1 MVVDEVDAL
10 LDAYP
15 ASFGQLLDA
24 AVHRHVPPG
33 FEQGTAGLTAVGLD
47 LENPEPNTPD
57 DASSSGRDS
66 GGGSAGGKQEG
77 PGGPDNIAKLKAL
90 LSEQQ
95 QQRKSPEQAGSPAAG
110 AGSPAAAGSSASLSA
125 AAARLEGLL
134 AAPAATP
141 AGEGEDAPPA
151 DQQQQQQQGAG
162 SSAEQQ
168 GAEAGTGS
176 SSEVADL
183 GAQIPA
189 DYDDP
194 MPKPQ
199 VVLVGATVGDEDLT
213 LAVNRGWVS
222 EPVVVR
228 VGAEGSVPAGL
239 KHRAIVVSQE
249 QQRLG
254 GLVASLRRD
263 LTGALAAA
271 DAAAAAAAAAP
282 ADASTAAAA
291 DASKQQQPVR
301 VIIFARSEQE
311 ARAAAEPLR
320 AALWGDHMLSVL
332 LPSTGAEPVKAITAF
347 RDRVASLLLAT
358 PTAAR
363 GLDLPAVSHVY
374 SLGLPQV
381 GGVFAA
387 VSLPQLQR
395 PACTAA
401 VALAK
406 HTAAACRGCL
416 TLPSFACCV
425 LCSVPCHLLVF
436 STASTLVCR
445 TRLSM
450 STGPDVP
457 GALAAL
463 LAGRW

>member
-33 FEQGTAGLTAVGLD
+33 FQQGAAGLTAVGLD
-47 LENPEPNTPD
+47 LENPDEPKTPD
-57 DASSSGRDS
+57 GASSSGRDS
-66 GGGSAGGKQEG
+66 SGSAGKQEG

-95 QQRKSPEQAGSPAAG
+95 QQEQRKSPQQGGSLAAG

-141 AGEGEDAPPA
+141 AGEGEEAA
-151 DQQQQQQQGAG
+151 AEQQQQQGAG
-162 SSAEQQ
+162 SAAEQQ
-168 GAEAGTGS
+168 GQAAEARASSGS

-183 GAQIPA
+183 AAQIPA
-189 DYDDP
+189 DYNDP

-199 VVLVGATVGDEDLT
+199 VVLVGATVGDEDIT
-213 LAVNRGWVS
+213 LALNRGWVS

-271 DAAAAAAAAAP
+271 DAAAAAAAP
-282 ADASTAAAA
+282 AASTAAAP
-291 DASKQQQPVR
+291 DASKQQPVR

-381 GGVFAA
+381 GGWGFAA
-387 VSLPQLQR
+387 VTA
-395 PACTAA
+395 PATAS
-401 VALAK
+401 
-406 HTAAACRGCL
+406 AACKQKKHGSCCTSKKDTVAACMRLVSCVGRSWQRGAKETDSQQARAHAWGCQQG
-416 TLPSFACCV
+416 
-425 LCSVPCHLLVF
+425 
-436 STASTLVCR
+436 R
-445 TRLSM
+445 RRL
-450 STGPDVP
+450 
-457 GALAAL
+457 A
-463 LAGRW
+463 